1 MDNKIFNKD
10 YTYGK
15 TSENIELD
23 LFKNYFD
30 DDTLELNKDRYAP
43 FDYVGQD
50 VNVELKTRRISYN
63 NAIKF
68 GDLIFSYSKY
78 KKWLLNKKT
87 SYIVWKLTDAMV
99 YWKVHEISDNWITT
113 NAFRNDGNENNSHI
127 IHIPMD
133 FIKTF

>member
-1 MDNKIFNKD
+1 MII
-10 YTYGK
+10 G
-15 TSENIELD
+15 
-23 LFKNYFD
+23 
-30 DDTLELNKDRYAP
+30 
-43 FDYVGQD
+43 
-50 VNVELKTRRISYN
+50 
-63 NAIKF
+63 
-68 GDLIFSYSKY
+68 

-133 FIKTF
+133 FIKKF

>member
-1 MDNKIFNKD
+1 MDNNIFQKD
-10 YTYGK
+10 YKYGK

-23 LFKNYFD
+23 LFKKYFD
-30 DDTLELNKDRYAP
+30 DHTLELSTDRYAS
-43 FDYVGQD
+43 FDYVGEV

-133 FIKTF
+133 FIKKF